1 MMLALGLFVFSL
13 DTLAY
18 QELQRRTSWK
28 HPTQALVGARD
39 ASQFLGA
46 GEDVITLTG
55 SVVPEFGTL
64 DSLDTL
70 RAMAD
75 QGLAWALVEG
85 TGRMYGA
92 YVITDMQETKALFFA
107 DGMPR
112 KTEFTVTLRRVDQ
125 GTDDDSQAQPEMGDL
140 GAVASARGMSL

>member
-1 MMLALGLFVFSL
+1 MMLALGLFVFAI

-28 HPTQALVGARD
+28 HPTQAIVGGRD
-39 ASQFLGA
+39 ASQYLGP
-46 GEDVITLTG
+46 GEDTITITG
-55 SVVPEFGTL
+55 NVVPEFGKL

-85 TGRMYGA
+85 TGRNYGA
-92 YVITDMQETKALFFA
+92 YVITDMQETKGLFFA

-112 KTEFTVTLRRVDQ
+112 KTDFSITLRRVDQ
-125 GTDDDSQAQPEMGDL
+125 GVEDEGEAPEMGDL